1 VAASPLF
8 PPLDHALVRALACET
23 VAQTGLPLSRQSLAD
38 LTGRVEK
45 ALGKSMSRSTV
56 WRLLHEDGLKPWQ
69 YEHWIFPRDPA
80 FATKAGP
87 ILDLYA
93 GQWEGQPLGKNDC
106 VISSDEKTSIQA
118 RERGHAEMPP
128 QSKQSRRIE
137 TEYKRKGA
145 LQYLAGWD
153 VRRGVVLGRC
163 EAKTGIR
170 PFGRLV
176 TQILNHEW
184 YRTAERIFLI
194 VDNGSSHRG
203 ERAIRRQRKRDRRL
217 ILVHTPIHAS
227 WLNQVE
233 IYFSIIQR
241 KVLTP
246 NDFANLDAVRLRLA
260 LYEELTNRSPQPFAW
275 KFTREKLM
283 KWLQRASPHFM
294 ASPDA

>member
-1 VAASPLF
+1 
-8 PPLDHALVRALACET
+8 VRVLACET
-23 VAQTGLPLSRQSLAD
+23 VAETGLPLSRQSLTD
-38 LTGRVEK
+38 LTGRVEQ

-80 FATKAGP
+80 FAAKAGP

-93 GQWEGQPLGKNDC
+93 GQWQGRPLGEGDC

-118 RERGHAEMPP
+118 RQRRHEELPP
-128 QSKQSRRIE
+128 QRGQARRIE
-137 TEYKRKGA
+137 TEYERQGA
-145 LQYLAGWD
+145 LQYLAAWD
-153 VRRGVVLGRC
+153 VHRGVVLGRC
-163 EAKTGIR
+163 EAKTGIK
-170 PFGRLV
+170 PFARLM

-184 YRTAERIFLI
+184 YRHAERLFVI

-203 ERAIRRQRKRDRRL
+203 QRSVQRLRKRDRRL

-233 IYFSIIQR
+233 IYFSILQR

-246 NDFANLDAVRLRLA
+246 NDFASLDAVRLRLA
-260 LYEELTNRSPQPFAW
+260 LYEQLTNRSPKPFEW
-275 KFTREKLM
+275 KFTRKDLA
-283 KWLQRASPHFM
+283 KWLQRAAPHF
-294 ASPDA
+294 ATPAAA

>member
-1 VAASPLF
+1 M
-8 PPLDHALVRALACET
+8 DQALVRALACET
-23 VAQTGLPLSRQSLAD
+23 VAETGLPLSRQSLAD
-38 LTGRVEK
+38 LTRRAQKTLDKGI
-45 ALGKSMSRSTV
+45 SRSTV
-56 WRLLHEDGLKPWQ
+56 WRFLHEDSLKPWQ

-80 FATKAGP
+80 FAAKAGP

-93 GQWEGQPLGKNDC
+93 GQWEGRPLGPNDC

-118 RERGHAEMPP
+118 RRRCHTEMPP
-128 QSKQSRRIE
+128 QSGQPRRIE
-137 TEYKRKGA
+137 TEYEREGA
-145 LQYLAGWD
+145 LQYLAGWN
-153 VRRGVVLGRC
+153 VRRGLVLGRC
-163 EAKTGIR
+163 DAKTGIR

-184 YRTAERIFLI
+184 YRDAERIFLI

-217 ILVHTPIHAS
+217 ILVHTPVHAS

-246 NDFANLDAVRLRLA
+246 NDFADLDAVRLRLA
-260 LYEELTNRSPQPFAW
+260 LYEELTNRRPRPFAW

-283 KWLQRASPHFM
+283 KWLQRASPHI
-294 ASPDA
+294 AALPAA